1 MLHPWQPANL
11 TLAKPSRCHCQ
22 VPGALCAVPWGRGH
36 FRSLQSFF
44 LRLFCLQGWLLF
56 SSAHHHHHQH
66 RTHCGSSTFTLFFF
80 SFLLLR
86 AQSLPP
92 HSASW
97 FASFFLLLSRRCLS
111 AQQAFCSAFAVPPF
125 PSAFAVFEPSSTCFL
140 FSLFTT
146 LSVALYCTY
155 ADVPD
160 CIVSVLCIYLSFFLF
175 TCCFFYYLVTGSA
188 RKLYFFFFN
197 SSFSPSE
204 PVVPQSPSSD
214 LQKSITSTRTTDIC
228 TTLMVLAASCGP
240 ACLFVT
246 LDRAQQVSHL
256 PCNKSS
262 VASW

>member
-1 MLHPWQPANL
+1 MRCQPFAIPPNRLPNLSQLQAPRDRTVRGMLHPWQPANL

-22 VPGALCAVPWGRGH
+22 VPGALCAVPWGAW
-36 FRSLQSFF
+36 SLSLAPVSLPSTFLPPRVAALLLSPSPSPPSNP
-44 LRLFCLQGWLLF
+44 LRLVDFHSL
-56 SSAHHHHHQH
+56 
-66 RTHCGSSTFTLFFF
+66 LFFF
-80 SFLLLR
+80 S
-86 AQSLPP
+86 SSSCPKPSPP

-97 FASFFLLLSRRCLS
+97 FANFFLLLSRRCLS

-188 RKLYFFFFN
+188 RKLYFFF
-197 SSFSPSE
+197 
-204 PVVPQSPSSD
+204 
-214 LQKSITSTRTTDIC
+214 
-228 TTLMVLAASCGP
+228 
-240 ACLFVT
+240 
-246 LDRAQQVSHL
+246 
-256 PCNKSS
+256 
-262 VASW
+262 